1 MTVDRYVRA
10 ATRDN
15 TRRCYRSAVE
25 HFEVTWGGFLP
36 ATADSVARYLADHA
50 ERLSAAT
57 LKQRLAALARW
68 HRDQGFP
75 DPTKAPL
82 VRTVLKGIREE
93 HPYRQKQAKPLAVTQ
108 LQQLDQWLAG
118 QIAEARQHD
127 ARRLG
132 VWLRNRA
139 MVLLGFWRA
148 FRSDELCRLNIED
161 VALTPGAGMSFHL
174 RRSKGDRQAE
184 GRMYKVPA
192 LKQCCPVEACQDWLE
207 FLNQPSGSLF
217 RAIDRWGH
225 ISDVS
230 LHPNSIVP
238 LLRQLLA
245 DADIDAAQAF
255 SSHSLRRG
263 FATWASASG
272 WEIKALMEYVGWQ
285 DAQTALRYIEAKS
298 PFEQALMQIPTV
310 VASAA
315 GQPRLTSA
323 PEPSHRA
330 LTVQLTLE
338 PQSPRSRKHHQ
349 ARTVIETHCLKPFE
363 VKRQDNGN
371 YHIKVPATSDD
382 QLDEMMDDL
391 IDEIH
396 RIASDKACWVEA
408 LITDPATWQAWE

>member
-15 TRRCYRSAVE
+15 TRRSYRSAVE

-36 ATADSVARYLADHA
+36 ATADSIARYLADHA

-93 HPYRQKQAKPLAVTQ
+93 HPYRQKQAKPLAIIQ

-118 QIAEARQHD
+118 QIAQARQHD
-127 ARRLG
+127 SGRLG
-132 VWLRNRA
+132 VWLRDRA

-148 FRSDELCRLNIED
+148 FRSDELCRLTIDD
-161 VALTPGAGMSFHL
+161 VTLAPAAGMSLYL

-184 GRMYKVPA
+184 GRLYKVPA
-192 LKQCCPVEACQDWLE
+192 LRQCCPVEACQDWLD
-207 FLNQPSGSLF
+207 FLNQPSGALF
-217 RAIDRWGH
+217 RAIDRWGN
-225 ISDVS
+225 ISNTS

-245 DADIDAAQAF
+245 DADIDAVEAF

-263 FATWASASG
+263 FASWASASG

-285 DAQTALRYIEAKS
+285 DTQTALRYIEAKS
-298 PFEQALMQIPTV
+298 PFEQALMQIPTQ
-310 VASAA
+310 VASSV
-315 GQPRLTSA
+315 GQPRLASVS
-323 PEPSHRA
+323 EPRHRA

-338 PQSPRSRKHHQ
+338 PQRPRSRKPHQ
-349 ARTVIETHCLKPFE
+349 ARTVIEAHCLKPFE
-363 VKRQDNGN
+363 MEQQNNGD
-371 YHIKVPATSDD
+371 YRIEVPATSDE

-396 RIASDKACWVEA
+396 RIASDKACWVETR
-408 LITDPATWQAWE
+408 IKDPATGQAWD